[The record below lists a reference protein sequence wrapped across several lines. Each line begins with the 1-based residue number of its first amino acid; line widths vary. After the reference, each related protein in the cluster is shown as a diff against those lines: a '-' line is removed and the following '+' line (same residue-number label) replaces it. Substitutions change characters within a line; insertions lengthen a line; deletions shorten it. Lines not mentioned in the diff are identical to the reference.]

1 MVLVS
6 RHSVDICVRVVPN
19 RHSVTRSSLLS
30 SLTTFVLCIVNIK
43 YAACSRANLCHHAI
57 LSRPCHPC
65 VCWRRRSFSCV
76 VSNTESVTSSS
87 LSSSPT
93 FGRLVFFSLQNGSCG
108 HPNVCHRCIPSPIR
122 HSCVSAGIVVPL
134 FVSFVSV
141 GLQVRHGACF

>member
-1 MVLVS
+1 M
-6 RHSVDICVRVVPN
+6 DTYVPN
-19 RHSVTRSSLLS
+19 RHSVTRSSLVS
-30 SLTTFVLCIVNIK
+30 SLTTFVSCIVNIK
-43 YAACSRANLCHHAI
+43 YAACSRANLCHQAI

-65 VCWRRRSFSCV
+65 VCVGVVVPLVVLYQTQNPSPLRHSPRLRRSV
-76 VSNTESVTSSS
+76 V
-87 LSSSPT
+87 LC
-93 FGRLVFFSLQNGSCG
+93 FCSLQSGSCG